1 MQKAYPYG
9 EVSIASSN
17 VRGEKMARAKRRN
30 YGGRPC
36 FLGEA
41 TSTIKDARQQ
51 QGRNDEASS
60 VPQLSRNE
68 EASSVPAVSRH
79 ESSTLV

>member
-17 VRGEKMARAKRRN
+17 VRGEKMARAKRWN

-41 TSTIKDARQQ
+41 TSTMKDARQQ
-51 QGRNDEASS
+51 QGRKDEASS
-60 VPQLSRNE
+60 VPTGSRY
-68 EASSVPAVSRH
+68 
-79 ESSTLV
+79 ESSIPV